1 MKVRT
6 SLKLFNFNAA
16 VTPDAVRLEGIA
28 KSGAICLSD
37 DAYRQ
42 VRGRLDLTVSDLG
55 ATQLRNIT
63 EPVRVYSLEVVNR
76 RQRSRPGS
84 RYPGRCCWA
93 VESLLSS

>member
-1 MKVRT
+1 MKVGT

-42 VRGRLDLTVSDLG
+42 AKGRLDLTVSDLG
-55 ATQLRNIT
+55 ATQLKNIT

-84 RYPGRCCWA
+84 RYPSRCCWA
-93 VESLLSS
+93 VESMLSS